1 MAQTIGAGA
10 NAVQQ
15 IDPATQTIARG
26 ATVVV
31 IVGSDRQ
38 GR

>member
-1 MAQTIGAGA
+1 MAQTIGAGP

-31 IVGSDRQ
+31 TVGSDQ
-38 GR
+38 GK